1 MRVFQIYLLRGGEI
15 LSNIDVKQYEFNE
28 LSRKSDIKSAIES
41 MLFVSGEPLALRE
54 LSNNLELKE
63 KNVEEILSEMANEYE
78 DKSRGIRLISINGE
92 YQLVTKSE
100 NSDFVQK
107 LLKKNKKHSLS
118 QASIESLAIIA
129 YKQPITRIDID
140 EIRGVKSE
148 SAIARL
154 IERGL
159 IKDIGRLEVP
169 GRPILYGTTDEFL
182 RQFGLKTIKEL
193 PSLDLYSDEETQ
205 SSIDLLNKAIED
217 MEPEVDDFENNDNE
231 NNIEE
236 DVAEEMNEAAID
248 EDK

>member
-1 MRVFQIYLLRGGEI
+1 M
-15 LSNIDVKQYEFNE
+15 SNIDVKQYEFNE

-182 RQFGLKTIKEL
+182 RQFGLETLKEL
-193 PSLDLYSDEETQ
+193 PSLDLYNDEEAK
-205 SSIDLLNKAIED
+205 SSMDVLNQALED
-217 MEPEVDDFENNDNE
+217 MKSDLDNNDKEVENKEVD
-231 NNIEE
+231 I
-236 DVAEEMNEAAID
+236 EAALD
-248 EDK
+248 NDV

>member
-1 MRVFQIYLLRGGEI
+1 M
-15 LSNIDVKQYEFNE
+15 SNIDVKQYEFNE

-78 DKSRGIRLISINGE
+78 DKSRGIRLISINGA

-100 NSDFVQK
+100 NSEFVQK

-193 PSLDLYSDEETQ
+193 PSLDLYGDEGVQ
-205 SSIDLLNKAIED
+205 SSMDLLNKAIED

-236 DVAEEMNEAAID
+236 EVAEEMNEAAID